1 VVVTLLLEVTFHVEG
16 VAYFI
21 LKMAA
26 AAEWAEG
33 ASETRKSLDS
43 IKSKIFPSFLGV
55 RVPRIQ
61 IDMVRVPRIQIGR
74 EIGDN
79 LAHK

>member
-1 VVVTLLLEVTFHVEG
+1 MVVTLLLEVTDHVEG
-16 VAYFI
+16 VTYFI

-33 ASETRKSLDS
+33 ASKARKSLDS
-43 IKSKIFPSFLGV
+43 IKSKICRSILGV

-74 EIGDN
+74 EIGNN